1 MKIKCPACGAENYF
15 TGLEEEETRFCNSC
29 NESLFKI
36 GKEKTYN
43 AFLGSKQIFDSQGLL
58 ERIQLGIK
66 KDFMQDY
73 LYRIFK
79 NSIEAANAIR
89 YLADNKGIDQNK
101 YDLSNTKRFSI
112 LFEFIYF
119 YLHLTDR
126 FAFGHMNE
134 ERRGSLM
141 TELEEISITTAVDAV
156 CLRWPED
163 IKEKIKEECMGNFYI
178 SMAEYS
184 KCKKWHPEK
193 DEGAK
198 GTLFWEFDKTIA
210 KLVGQEWESGFMLA
224 VMQIV
229 TNSLKDLDIKSFIN
243 RIKVI

>member
-1 MKIKCPACGAENYF
+1 MGW
-15 TGLEEEETRFCNSC
+15 
-29 NESLFKI
+29 
-36 GKEKTYN
+36 
-43 AFLGSKQIFDSQGLL
+43 FDTF
-58 ERIQLGIK
+58 K

-79 NSIEAANAIR
+79 NSIVAESAIR
-89 YLADNKGIDQNK
+89 YLVDSKGIDQNK
-101 YDLSNTKRFSI
+101 YVLSNTKSFSI

-126 FAFGHMNE
+126 FASGHMNE

-141 TELEEISITTAVDAV
+141 TELEEISITAAVDAV

-184 KCKKWHPEK
+184 KCKNCFLKK
-193 DEGAK
+193 DEEQKVLYFGNLAK
-198 GTLFWEFDKTIA
+198 RL
-210 KLVGQEWESGFMLA
+210 Q
-224 VMQIV
+224 
-229 TNSLKDLDIKSFIN
+229 N
-243 RIKVI
+243 

>member
-1 MKIKCPACGAENYF
+1 
-15 TGLEEEETRFCNSC
+15 
-29 NESLFKI
+29 
-36 GKEKTYN
+36 
-43 AFLGSKQIFDSQGLL
+43 LL
-58 ERIQLGIK
+58 
-66 KDFMQDY
+66 
-73 LYRIFK
+73 
-79 NSIEAANAIR
+79 
-89 YLADNKGIDQNK
+89 DNKGIDQNK
-101 YDLSNTKRFSI
+101 YVLSNTKWVSI

-141 TELEEISITTAVDAV
+141 TDLEEVCITAAVDAV

-184 KCKKWHPEK
+184 KCKKWFPKK

-198 GTLFWEFDKTIA
+198 GTLFWEFVKTIA
-210 KLVGQEWESGFMLA
+210 KLAGQEHVVIFKLT
-224 VMQIV
+224 VMQIA